1 MKRVR
6 CKHTNNKEPYQ
17 DSVLSIDM
25 VLFCNGQIRKRA
37 MSDSMLIIDM
47 TLSVNFNNIILQT
60 ANTYIL

>member
-17 DSVLSIDM
+17 DSVLGIDM

-37 MSDSMLIIDM
+37 MSDSMLSIDM
-47 TLSVNFNNIILQT
+47 TLSGKFEIIILQA